1 MQVGELDNT
10 GKPMIKRGGLFGSK
24 AAQRRSRSARSGRRG
39 RRSLLTSSGGGV
51 GYFSRFL

>member
-1 MQVGELDNT
+1 MQVGELSNT
-10 GKPMIKRGGLFGSK
+10 GTPKRKRGGLFRSK
-24 AAQRRSRSARSGRRG
+24 AAKRRSRSARSGRRG